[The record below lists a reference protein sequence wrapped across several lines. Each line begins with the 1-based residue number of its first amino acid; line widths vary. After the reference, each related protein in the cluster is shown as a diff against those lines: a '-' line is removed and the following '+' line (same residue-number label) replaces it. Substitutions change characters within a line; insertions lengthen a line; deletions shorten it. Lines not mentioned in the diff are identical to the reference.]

1 MRMARREIIETQQTL
16 KCRDNKDD
24 GVEKED
30 VARGERALAKRER
43 AANRLMAV
51 RSCEKICSC
60 DVLTSVVRNI

>member
-43 AANRLMAV
+43 AANLMAV
-51 RSCEKICSC
+51 RSCEKICYC